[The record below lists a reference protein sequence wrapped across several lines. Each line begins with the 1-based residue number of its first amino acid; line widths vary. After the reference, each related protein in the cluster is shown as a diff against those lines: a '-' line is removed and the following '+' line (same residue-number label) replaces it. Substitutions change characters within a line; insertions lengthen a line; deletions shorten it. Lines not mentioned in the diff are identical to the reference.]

1 MQKLFNA
8 IILLSL
14 IAFDT
19 TAQRPPRQQPYFIS
33 IGPDV
38 LIPDGEFDLT
48 HRTGVGATAEIG
60 WRAGRTLA
68 PVAGY
73 SWYSLPGKAGNVSLS
88 AQIIRGG
95 MRAYLGNLYLM
106 GEAGTMFQTG
116 YADGNA
122 FVWILGAGD
131 EIRLGR
137 RTRIDVSGRYESFN
151 AVRRVG
157 VIGVRTAF
165 TWKWG
170 AP

>member
-1 MQKLFNA
+1 MSKFLYA
-8 IILLSL
+8 ITLLSL
-14 IAFDT
+14 VTFDT
-19 TAQRPPRQQPYFIS
+19 TAQRPARQQPYFSS

-48 HRTGVGATAEIG
+48 HRTGVGATVEIG

-68 PVAGY
+68 PIAGY
-73 SWYSLPGKAGNVSLS
+73 SWYTIPGKLANSSLN
-88 AQIIRGG
+88 AQVVRGG
-95 MRAYLGNLYLM
+95 LRAYLGNLYLT
-106 GEAGTMFQTG
+106 GEAGSMFQSG

-122 FVWILGAGD
+122 FVWVLGAGD
-131 EIRLGR
+131 EIRLGK